1 MVFSRNFFRFISRSS
16 KQLKEYE
23 VVFPENVSMQK
34 SFDSLPKNISI
45 PPYAQTGIPPEM
57 SPNMKPE
64 VKSHED
70 IAKMRKSCHLAR
82 NVLQEASKLVK
93 PGVTTQMIDEFVFQ
107 MSVENGAYPSPLNYK
122 GFPKSACTSVNNVAC
137 HGIPDSRAL
146 VDGDIINIDITVYLD
161 GFHGDCSK
169 TFPVGEI
176 DENAQKLI
184 RVTEEC
190 LEIGIKNCKPNRLYH
205 DIGFQIEAHAQKHGF
220 SVIPIFTGHGIGSYF
235 HGPPDIFHVG
245 NTYPGV
251 MEPGVTFT
259 VEPLL
264 SEGEPRVGIY
274 EDDWTAVTMDNSRA
288 AQAEHTILITES
300 GCEILTL

>member
-146 VDGDIINIDITVYLD
+146 VDGDIINIDITVYLVSSYFYYYLKRAI
-161 GFHGDCSK
+161 FHNHLLNCMQKFIILYFRTVSM
-169 TFPVGEI
+169 VI
-176 DENAQKLI
+176 VQKLFQWGKLMK
-184 RVTEEC
+184 TP
-190 LEIGIKNCKPNRLYH
+190 KN
-205 DIGFQIEAHAQKHGF
+205 
-220 SVIPIFTGHGIGSYF
+220 
-235 HGPPDIFHVG
+235 
-245 NTYPGV
+245 
-251 MEPGVTFT
+251 
-259 VEPLL
+259 
-264 SEGEPRVGIY
+264 
-274 EDDWTAVTMDNSRA
+274 
-288 AQAEHTILITES
+288 
-300 GCEILTL
+300 